1 MYHSTLSH
9 KQHKDNN
16 MTQMDAYHSNQKLAE
31 ADKNHL
37 TIRDDING
45 LTARVKNL
53 LRLIDVSDSRN
64 SESGN
69 TNRKFQPKQARRL
82 EELIKVR
89 SELMSKPSEY
99 FATLD
104 NPVVRLS
111 YEFEA
116 LNERQQK
123 AILSQFRWM
132 FEELKEA
139 DIPALSG
146 DVWHLPLQNTYDAM
160 KPNEQ
165 AHFTPAQ
172 RMSINS
178 HSELKGVSTQ
188 PVYVVTDGD
197 VQSVGYEKPILEA

>member
-1 MYHSTLSH
+1 
-9 KQHKDNN
+9 
-16 MTQMDAYHSNQKLAE
+16 MTQTNMDAFFSNQKLAE

-89 SELMSKPSEY
+89 SELMSKPAEY
-99 FATLD
+99 FGTLD
-104 NPVVRLS
+104 HSIVRMT
-111 YEFEA
+111 YEFES
-116 LNERQQK
+116 LNDRQQR
-123 AILSQFRWM
+123 AILSQYKWM
-132 FEELKEA
+132 HQELTLQDE
-139 DIPALSG
+139 DIPALEN
-146 DVWHLPLQNTYDAM
+146 DVWHQPLQNVYDSM
-160 KPNEQ
+160 NPNEK

-172 RMSINS
+172 KMSINS

-188 PVYVVTDGD
+188 PVYVITEGG
-197 VQSVGYEKPILEA
+197 SRFVGYEKPILEA